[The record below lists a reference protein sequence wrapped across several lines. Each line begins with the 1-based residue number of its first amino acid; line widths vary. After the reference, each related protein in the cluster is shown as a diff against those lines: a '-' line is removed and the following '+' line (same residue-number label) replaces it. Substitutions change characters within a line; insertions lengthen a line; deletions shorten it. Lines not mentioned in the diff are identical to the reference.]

1 MEDRLMK
8 TTLMAAA
15 AASALFFAAPAAA
28 QEGTAAGMAGGAA
41 TGAVI
46 GGPVG
51 AVVGGVAGAMVGT
64 AIDPPPTEVQSYVVA
79 QPVDPVTIEGEI
91 VVGQPLPETVVVHP
105 VPEYQTFSYAYVN
118 GQPVIVRT
126 EDRAVVQVVAQ

>member
-1 MEDRLMK
+1 MK
-8 TTLMAAA
+8 ATLLAAV
-15 AASALFFAAPAAA
+15 AASALIFAAPAAA

-64 AIDPPPTEVQSYVVA
+64 AIDPPPPAVNSYVLA
-79 QPVDPVTIEGEI
+79 TPVDPVTIEGEI

-105 VPEYQTFSYAYVN
+105 IPEYQTYSYAYVN
-118 GQPVIVRT
+118 GQPVIVQT
-126 EDRAVVQVVAQ
+126 DTRAVVQVVAQ